1 MKITI
6 ISIIG
11 LIIIGLVSYT
21 VAQMGHGMMRG
32 GQMME
37 GMHDHSPVQYNPDF
51 YSEDMRISRGGQ
63 LYDNWWKT
71 TTTTVKPV
79 DNHPLWSQQNV
90 NKRKGYSTYRCKE
103 CHGWDYKGKDG
114 AYAKGSHYTGF
125 SGVYEASQKKSVQ
138 ELEGALKGS
147 TNKEHDFSRY
157 LSKEDISDLAL
168 FLKKG
173 LINTDR
179 YLDKKGNPIVTR
191 IDEPILIPFG
201 TKEITINQDGSIFGG
216 AEIDQE
222 ALGQLKIVNFN
233 NPHALVKEGEGFYKI
248 KDSSIK
254 EILVND
260 AKVLQ
265 GFTENSNANAIHE
278 MTQMIETVRQL
289 EAYQKIIQSIDEA
302 DDQSVNSLAQVA

>member
-1 MKITI
+1 ME
-6 ISIIG
+6 G
-11 LIIIGLVSYT
+11 LYIAASGGTKQLKKLDTLSNNIANINTQGFKKDMLIYEEKTTPFRQNFINKYNANTFNPFQGSDPAVSYVQAT
-21 VAQMGHGMMRG
+21 QTQTNFEQGSLIKTDNPLNIAI
-32 GQMME
+32 E
-37 GMHDHSPVQYNPDF
+37 GKGFFVVSTPNGDRYTRNGSFQLDG
-51 YSEDMRISRGGQ
+51 SGQ
-63 LYDNWWKT
+63 L
-71 TTTTVKPV
+71 
-79 DNHPLWSQQNV
+79 
-90 NKRKGYSTYRCKE
+90 
-103 CHGWDYKGKDG
+103 
-114 AYAKGSHYTGF
+114 
-125 SGVYEASQKKSVQ
+125 
-138 ELEGALKGS
+138 
-147 TNKEHDFSRY
+147 
-157 LSKEDISDLAL
+157 I
-168 FLKKG
+168 
-173 LINTDR
+173 
-179 YLDKKGNPIVTR
+179 DKKGNPIVTR
-191 IDEPILIPFG
+191 NDEPILIPFG

-233 NPHALVKEGEGFYKI
+233 NPHGLIKEGEGFYKI